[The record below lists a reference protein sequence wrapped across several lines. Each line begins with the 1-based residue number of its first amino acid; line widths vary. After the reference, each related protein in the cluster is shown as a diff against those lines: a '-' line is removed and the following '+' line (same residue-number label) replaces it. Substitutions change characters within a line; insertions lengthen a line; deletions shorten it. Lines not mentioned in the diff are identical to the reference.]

1 MGKPNAGNSHK
12 IKSCI
17 TILILSTIMLIFTIN
32 NIIKIISLNKEISKL
47 ENSYRQTS
55 DVTKNV
61 TKKSKPQDIFT
72 TEKLL
77 SDNGVKISE
86 RTINK
91 AGDDTTAIYSGTI
104 SQNDINALFKNL
116 KNCGIINFDLSKE
129 ETMDTIKLEMEFPIK
144 IK

>member
-1 MGKPNAGNSHK
+1 MGKPNTGNSHK
-12 IKSCI
+12 IKSYI

-86 RTINK
+86 RTIKK

-144 IK
+144 ND

>member
-12 IKSCI
+12 IKSYI
-17 TILILSTIMLIFTIN
+17 AILILSTIMLIFTIN

-86 RTINK
+86 RTIKK

-129 ETMDTIKLEMEFPIK
+129 ETMDTIELEMEFPIK
-144 IK
+144 ND

>member
-86 RTINK
+86 RTIKK

-144 IK
+144 ND